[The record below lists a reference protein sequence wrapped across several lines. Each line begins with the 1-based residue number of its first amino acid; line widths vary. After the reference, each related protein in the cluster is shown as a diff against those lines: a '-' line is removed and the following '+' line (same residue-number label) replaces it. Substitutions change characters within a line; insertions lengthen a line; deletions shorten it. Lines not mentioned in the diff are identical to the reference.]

1 MRKAVIGIGSNSVRM
16 LQADIAGAVGVRLRR
31 DREGTRLFAGLDA
44 DGCLREEAMRTT
56 LHAVAGM
63 ASAARE
69 AGCGEIVLFATSATR
84 DAKNAA
90 DFALRLRE
98 AADLELRVLS
108 GEEEAA
114 LSFFGAS
121 GSGRCGVMDIGGG
134 STEVII
140 GEGEEAEMAVSC
152 QMGAV
157 RLSRLFPIACEADL
171 APVISRSKAILLE
184 TLGDALPAA
193 VPDTWYGTG
202 GTFTT
207 LAALINGVPW
217 TDRTRMHGTCLPLS
231 RIRAEALQLAPLS
244 LAERRAL
251 PGLQPNRADIIV
263 HGISILIACMETLK
277 VDSITVSEY
286 GNLDGFMKHHY
297 HLTELI

>member
-16 LQADIAGAVGVRLRR
+16 LQADIAGSVGVRLRR

-98 AADLELRVLS
+98 AAALELRVLS

-157 RLSRLFPIACEADL
+157 RLSRLFSIACEADL

-193 VPDTWYGTG
+193 VPDT
-202 GTFTT
+202 
-207 LAALINGVPW
+207 
-217 TDRTRMHGTCLPLS
+217 
-231 RIRAEALQLAPLS
+231 
-244 LAERRAL
+244 
-251 PGLQPNRADIIV
+251 
-263 HGISILIACMETLK
+263 
-277 VDSITVSEY
+277 
-286 GNLDGFMKHHY
+286 
-297 HLTELI
+297 